1 MKLRKSA
8 LLIAALSLTAT
19 AQAATTVTIGT
30 VNNGDMVIMQKLSKQ
45 FEEQNPDIKLDWV
58 VLEENVLRQR
68 LTTDIATKS
77 GQFDVATI
85 GTYEVPIWAKQGW
98 LMPMENL
105 PADYAVDDLLKSVRD
120 GLSHEGKLYATPFY
134 AESSMLFYRKDLFE
148 KAAITMPEQPTW
160 DNV

>member
-8 LLIAALSLTAT
+8 IVIAALSFA
-19 AQAATTVTIGT
+19 AAVQAATTVTIGT

-85 GTYEVPIWAKQGW
+85 GTYEVDVYKRQ
-98 LMPMENL
+98 N
-105 PADYAVDDLLKSVRD
+105 
-120 GLSHEGKLYATPFY
+120 
-134 AESSMLFYRKDLFE
+134 
-148 KAAITMPEQPTW
+148 AA
-160 DNV
+160 